1 MKRQK
6 LLSFLGTGIIA
17 IILLSALFFFF
28 KKTNSSEYKPL
39 SFNKNPIRKII
50 RNDISYN
57 TQFTEDLGNQLGNAI
72 ENRLTSA
79 QDETQAKFNSP
90 EEFSSFINNYLS
102 ENVSQYEQQ
111 LRKDIAGG
119 ILVRAH
125 TKKGTSER
133 EKIAYL
139 KATSALVASKNI
151 PKLDTNTD
159 PIQASKFYITLA
171 EKLEKLSV
179 PIEYYPIHHELVR
192 VAKTRALVYDTISN
206 TDADPIKSAL
216 MIKFLATTSEQF
228 DLTTSTLANRLA
240 AVR

>member
-1 MKRQK
+1 MKRHK
-6 LLSFLGTGIIA
+6 LLSFLGTAIIA

-57 TQFTEDLGNQLGNAI
+57 TQFTEDLGDQLGNAI

-79 QDETQAKFNSP
+79 QNETQAKFNSP

-111 LRKDIAGG
+111 IRKDIAGG

-125 TKKGTSER
+125 TKKGASER
-133 EKIAYL
+133 EKTAYL
-139 KATSALVASKNI
+139 KTVSALVSSK
-151 PKLDTNTD
+151 KLPGLEINTD
-159 PIQASKFYITLA
+159 PTQASKFYIALA

-179 PIEYYPIHHELVR
+179 PIEYYSIHHELVR
-192 VAKTRALVYDTISN
+192 IAKTRALVYDTLSN

-216 MIKFLATTSEQF
+216 MLKFLAKTSEHF